1 MSSPLEKYILD
12 KVQAELDELDHDL
25 VEIDG
30 AQIKPSQCYRFETN
44 PAHVLFNTNCPDS
57 LKEKVQSILAKYIP
71 ADESG
76 THQ

>member
-12 KVQAELDELDHDL
+12 KVQAELNELDHEL

-30 AQIKPSQCYRFETN
+30 HPMKPSQCYHFSTD

-57 LKEKVQSILAKYIP
+57 LKERVQAILHKYIP
-71 ADESG
+71 ADEGSASE
-76 THQ
+76 